1 MQDDVIMETFSA
13 LLTFCAVNSH
23 VTGEFPTQ
31 IQVKRSFGAFFDL
44 RLNNGCVNNR
54 DAGDLRR
61 HRAYHDVT
69 IMVCLMFVANTLPNQ
84 SSRIVNR
91 ILPADAAIY
100 SGHKQFIWRP
110 RTKTLYVC
118 LIDRDFMGGKVAES
132 DVRRCYYP
140 QKASV
145 ILIYVYNKC
154 ACVSQP
160 RIVDQYHYGDV

>member
-1 MQDDVIMETFSA
+1 MQDDVIMETFPRYWPFRRGIHMSPVK
-13 LLTFCAVNSH
+13 FS
-23 VTGEFPTQ
+23 TQ

-54 DAGDLRR
+54 DVGDLRR

-91 ILPADAAIY
+91 ILPANAAIY
-100 SGHKQFIWRP
+100 TGHKQFIWRP

-132 DVRRCYYP
+132 DVRRCHYP

-154 ACVSQP
+154 ACVSQS